1 MRNGVK
7 YYRTIG
13 SAEMETFLEKAGYT
27 TMTINQI
34 IKEIDISKNRLQAS
48 LKLSDYDLSTKFSWT
63 NERDRDLLYGYLKQA
78 SDLTDDEIKK
88 MNVYPYSMIESRL
101 DSLYKSNLNSML
113 KPSRFVSAILAE
125 NLINKRMEEIIL
137 NGEI

>member
-13 SAEMETFLEKAGYT
+13 SAEMETFLEKAGYI

-48 LKLSDYDLSTKFSWT
+48 LKLSDYDLSTKFSWN

-113 KPSRFVSAILAE
+113 KPSRLVSAILAE

>member
-48 LKLSDYDLSTKFSWT
+48 LKLSDYDLSTKFSWN